1 MSSLLICE
9 FTMVATMDIT
19 MPPKLIIVH
28 AKIKTY
34 YDMPFDAV
42 VLKMIVKDVCM
53 IRASKKKDGLDCK
66 YCECHHNAPHHHPHD
81 STF

>member
-19 MPPKLIIVH
+19 VPPKQIIVH

-34 YDMPFDAV
+34 YDMPFDEV
-42 VLKMIVKDVCM
+42 
-53 IRASKKKDGLDCK
+53 
-66 YCECHHNAPHHHPHD
+66 
-81 STF
+81 